1 MSIDPTVAITAIAVA
16 VLIAMSAFYSAAE
29 TSITSSSRAR
39 MFQLEKEGDK
49 GAGRVNKLIQN
60 PDRLI
65 GSLLL
70 GNNFLNTLAGA
81 LTTALMVQ
89 MFGQAPT
96 TIAIATALVTAIVL
110 IFAEVM
116 PKTFAYAYPESTAR
130 WVSLPVK
137 WSVTLLN
144 PIVSAVRWIVRST
157 LRIFG
162 VKLDRVA
169 DEDATMEE
177 IRGAIEL
184 GKHEGSV
191 EKSDRDRVAGVLDLD
206 ELDVSDVMIHRKNMK
221 TIDAT
226 LPSREIVNQV
236 LQTPHSRIPLY
247 EGDQENIIG
256 VLHAKDLLQAIADA
270 QGDMNDIDLKSIVR
284 DPWFVPDT
292 TTLKEQLEEFLKR
305 RSHFACV
312 VDEYGALQGLVTLED
327 ILEEIVGDIVD
338 EHDIAIQG
346 VRPQPDG
353 SVNVDGAVPIRDLNR
368 VMDWDLPDEEA
379 VTIAG
384 LVIHEAQ
391 AIPDPGQVFAF
402 HGYRFQILRK
412 HRNQILAI
420 RITVD
425 SQSEKSRAEAGAKA

>member
-1 MSIDPTVAITAIAVA
+1 MTIDPTVIVTAISVA

-39 MFQLEKEGDK
+39 MFQLEKEGDR
-49 GAGRVNKLIQN
+49 AAARVNRLIQN

-81 LTTALMVQ
+81 LTTALLVQ
-89 MFGQAPT
+89 LFGQAPT

-116 PKTFAYAYPESTAR
+116 PKTFAFSYPENTAR
-130 WVSLPVK
+130 WVSLPVQ
-137 WSVTLLN
+137 WSVTLLS
-144 PIVSAVRWIVRST
+144 PIVTAVRWIVRAS
-157 LRIFG
+157 LQIFG
-162 VKLDRVA
+162 VKLDRVT

-191 EKSDRDRVAGVLDLD
+191 EKSDRDRVAGVLDLE

-221 TIDAT
+221 TIDVE
-226 LPSREIVNQV
+226 LPPREIVMQV
-236 LQTPHSRIPLY
+236 LQTQHSRLPLY
-247 EGDQENIIG
+247 EGDQENIVGI
-256 VLHAKDLLQAIADA
+256 LHAKDLLQAIADA
-270 QGDMNDIDLKSIVR
+270 QGDLDSIDLKAIIR
-284 DPWFVPDT
+284 PPWFVPDT

-305 RSHFACV
+305 RSHVACV

-368 VMDWDLPDEEA
+368 AMDWDLPDEEA

-391 AIPDPGQVFAF
+391 AIPDPGQRFAF

-420 RITVD
+420 RITPEVASD
-425 SQSEKSRAEAGAKA
+425 KE